1 MLLQMEI
8 DIKTF
13 GFLVPIFNSAL
24 IDVEGS
30 LQDKT
35 CNSAEYK
42 HNSTIA
48 LIEKALYKLS
58 Q

>member
-24 IDVEGS
+24 NVEGS

-35 CNSAEYK
+35 YNSAEYK
-42 HNSTIA
+42 LYSTIA
-48 LIEKALYKLS
+48 LIEMALYKLS

>member
-24 IDVEGS
+24 DVEGS

-42 HNSTIA
+42 HNSTRA
-48 LIEKALYKLS
+48 LIEMALYKLS

>member
-13 GFLVPIFNSAL
+13 GFLIPIFNSAL
-24 IDVEGS
+24 DVEGS

-48 LIEKALYKLS
+48 LIEMALYKLS

>member
-24 IDVEGS
+24 DVEGS

-35 CNSAEYK
+35 YNSAEYK
-42 HNSTIA
+42 HKSTRA
-48 LIEKALYKLS
+48 LIEMALYKLS